1 MNRQNSESNVPSQP
15 SALSTQAGSL
25 SRWQSSSSFG
35 STAPEDRRADHF
47 FDQIEDLLV
56 EMMNDPAQRRLHCR
70 FLQGQFHQ
78 EQPPK
83 VFTAVLV
90 VMPPLPKE

>member
-1 MNRQNSESNVPSQP
+1 MNRQNSEPMAPS
-15 SALSTQAGSL
+15 SVSTLSTQVGSL
-25 SRWQSSSSFG
+25 LRWHSSGSFG

-56 EMMNDPAQRRLHCR
+56 EMMNDPTQRRLHCR
-70 FLQGQFHQ
+70 FLQGQFHG
-78 EQPPK
+78 EQPPT

-90 VMPPLPKE
+90 VMPPLPKD